1 VLQGYRASR
10 AVELALLSEERLI
23 VVAFF
28 ADRVPGITS
37 VDQLLTAQDEAGLL
51 TAPPAGDQVFVGELA
66 GVLSHEQEEATARYA
81 YNVALILGNAEQY
94 VGIARMA
101 LIGWQEGSR

>member
-1 VLQGYRASR
+1 M
-10 AVELALLSEERLI
+10 ELAPLPQERLT
-23 VVAFF
+23 VMAFF

-51 TAPPAGDQVFVGELA
+51 AAPPAGDQVFVGELA
-66 GVLSHEQEEATARYA
+66 GVLSHEQEQAIARYA
-81 YNVALILGNAEQY
+81 YNVALVLGNAEQY
-94 VGIARMA
+94 AGIARMA